1 MRTKIYVAYGKQSR
15 LNQLKDYIEVKINRL
30 NYKIQKFCENC
41 TKKMERKYIYGIINR
56 KRINESCR
64 I

>member
-15 LNQLKDYIEVKINRL
+15 LNQLKDYIKVKINRL
-30 NYKIQKFCENC
+30 NYKIRNFVKIAQ
-41 TKKMERKYIYGIINR
+41 RKYIYGIINR

-64 I
+64 V

>member
-30 NYKIQKFCENC
+30 NYKTQNCENC
-41 TKKMERKYIYGIINR
+41 TKKMERK
-56 KRINESCR
+56 
-64 I
+64 